1 MVSHACPVDG
11 LSSSGLAS
19 GMLNKNS
26 SDESDSALPSCHGA
40 EDCAAVVL
48 PIQVE
53 GLAEAVQRSL
63 AAYFAMHKDGLPP
76 AGLYDRLLSEFERPL
91 LTLALDATGGNQL
104 RAAALLGLNR
114 NTLRKKIRAL
124 SISPVRGS
132 V

>member
-1 MVSHACPVDG
+1 MPNRD
-11 LSSSGLAS
+11 SSEESAS
-19 GMLNKNS
+19 V
-26 SDESDSALPSCHGA
+26 LPSCHGA
-40 EDCAAVVL
+40 EERAAV
-48 PIQVE
+48 QVE

-63 AAYFAMHKDGLPP
+63 AAYFAVHKDGLPP
-76 AGLYDRLLSEFERPL
+76 AGLYNRLLSEFERPL
-91 LTLALDATGGNQL
+91 LTLALDVTGGNQI

>member
-1 MVSHACPVDG
+1 MVSRACSVDG
-11 LSSSGLAS
+11 LSSSDAAS
-19 GMLNKNS
+19 GIPNRDS
-26 SDESDSALPSCHGA
+26 SEEIASVLPSCHGA
-40 EDCAAVVL
+40 EERAAV
-48 PIQVE
+48 QVE

-76 AGLYDRLLSEFERPL
+76 AGLYNRLLSEFERPL
-91 LTLALDATGGNQL
+91 LTLALDVTGGNQI